1 MASRSFEN
9 PLLSH
14 ARMRGM
20 YRGLIEVRALKLVP
34 RGLEACFV
42 AATIDLHPGDFALA
56 TLGPRAP
63 AYLRELGA
71 RTGNVSPKASAVR
84 ASLEHPNP
92 RFPGTAPE
100 CLLCAAG
107 AAMALQQSA
116 GDAVAVA
123 LLEAGAEP
131 QTTWLQALRT
141 TQAAN
146 LPLIILALAAADSP
160 DWTALGKQAKL
171 PVIPVDASDAVALY
185 RVAQES
191 IVRARADRRG
201 AVIECVATRADPVK
215 LMAGQLLAKGI
226 ANERWTRTVEGQ
238 FARTVEQARQSP

>member
-20 YRGLIEVRALKLVP
+20 YRGLVETRALKLVP

-42 AATIDLHPGDFALA
+42 AATIDLHPGDFALT

-71 RTGNVSPKASAVR
+71 RTGSGSPRASAVR
-84 ASLEHPNP
+84 ASLQHTNS
-92 RFPGTAPE
+92 RFPGTAAE

-107 AAMALQQSA
+107 AAMALQQSE
-116 GDAVAVA
+116 GDAVGIA
-123 LLEAGAEP
+123 LLEAGSESQA
-131 QTTWLQALRT
+131 TWLRALRT

-146 LPLIILALAAADSP
+146 LPLIILALASAESP
-160 DWTALGKQAKL
+160 DWSALGRQAKL

-201 AVIECVATRADPVK
+201 AVIECVTTGADPVR
-215 LMAGQLLAKGI
+215 LMAGQLQAKGI
-226 ANERWTRTVEGQ
+226 ASERWTRTVEEQ
-238 FARTVEQARQSP
+238 FARMVEQARQSP